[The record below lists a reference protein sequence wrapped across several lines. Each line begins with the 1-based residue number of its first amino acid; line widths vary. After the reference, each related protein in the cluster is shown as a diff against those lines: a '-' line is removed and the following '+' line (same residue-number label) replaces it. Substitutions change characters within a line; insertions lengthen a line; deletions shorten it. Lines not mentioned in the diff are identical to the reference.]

1 MGRITFDNR
10 PFLTSARMI
19 LFLLATFLLSTAG
32 AQEERTFGRLGF
44 GIKTGECV
52 GPFGSQV
59 SYNLGS
65 HLQVAAGVGGIRT
78 DIILIDFSGTRVDS
92 YFLLAKYYFR
102 HAYLSSGYSA
112 KVISTQEL
120 DSNWVVH
127 KDRLV
132 TNGIPLHLGYEFGN
146 RSGFF
151 TAVSIGYIWVPVG
164 GGRYLRKKNLSVT
177 DGFTKVMG
185 GDSGASAGV
194 SIGYYLF

>member
-1 MGRITFDNR
+1 MTWITFGNHIPIPSSR
-10 PFLTSARMI
+10 VILILLVAFLFSPVR
-19 LFLLATFLLSTAG
+19 
-32 AQEERTFGRLGF
+32 AQEERTFGRFGF

-59 SYNLGS
+59 TFNFSP
-65 HLQVAAGVGGIRT
+65 HVQAAAGVGGIQT
-78 DIILIDFSGTRVDS
+78 DILLIDLNMTRVDS
-92 YFLLAKYYFR
+92 YFLLAKYYFK
-102 HAYLSSGYSA
+102 HAYLSTGYSA
-112 KVISTQEL
+112 KVISSQEL
-120 DSNWVVH
+120 DSNWVAH
-127 KDRLV
+127 KSRLI

-164 GGRYLRKKNLSVT
+164 GGRYLRKKDPSAT
-177 DGFTKVMG
+177 DGFIKIMG

>member
-1 MGRITFDNR
+1 MDRITFFNH
-10 PFLTSARMI
+10 PSLASARKI
-19 LFLLATFLLSTAG
+19 LFLLAAFLLSTAG
-32 AQEERTFGRLGF
+32 AQEERAFGRLGF
-44 GIKTGECV
+44 GIKTGECA

-59 SYNLGS
+59 SYNFNP
-65 HLQVAAGVGGIRT
+65 HLQASAGVGGVRT

-92 YFLLAKYYFR
+92 YFLLARYYFK
-102 HAYLSSGYSA
+102 HVYLSSGYSA

-127 KDRLV
+127 RSRLI

-164 GGRYLRKKNLSVT
+164 GGRYLRKKDPSVT